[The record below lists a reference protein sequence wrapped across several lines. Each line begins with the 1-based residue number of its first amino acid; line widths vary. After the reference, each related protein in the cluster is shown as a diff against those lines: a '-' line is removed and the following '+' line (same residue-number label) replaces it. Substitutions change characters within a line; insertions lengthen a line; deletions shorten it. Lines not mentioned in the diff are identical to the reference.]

1 MSWIEFMCDS
11 DVAHLLKMTDL
22 SDTKNVLTS
31 PSPAIV
37 CPLNVEHKMG
47 SFHSSLVYSSLE
59 QIPVSEPSTKL
70 LIKRMRP
77 DRPIWS
83 RL

>member
-1 MSWIEFMCDS
+1 MSDS
-11 DVAHLLKMTDL
+11 DVDHLLKITDL
-22 SDTKNVLTS
+22 SDTKNGLTS
-31 PSPAIV
+31 PSPAPV

-47 SFHSSLVYSSLE
+47 FFHSSLVYPSLE
-59 QIPVSEPSTKL
+59 QTLVLEPPTKL
-70 LIKRMRP
+70 LNKRMRP